1 MKFVRKVCLP
11 PGIFR
16 IIYTIAFIILLCPAG
31 LFARQFVVLKSQ
43 DLGPY
48 NETVNGI
55 LSSTKNTPQVFSL
68 SGDSEKINQ
77 VAAVLSTPPD
87 LFIAIGTQS
96 AAAIRSVY
104 PQSSMIF
111 AMIPRARGQSLVD
124 RKTSGIYLDLTFES
138 QLKLIQKMLPK
149 VQRVG
154 IVLSEDN
161 QLADERDLVRKGQEM
176 GFTIVIRRTPD
187 VSRFSDVLS
196 TIIDQIDL
204 FLILPD
210 PLWGQKETVF
220 YLREKLVD
228 RNIPFVAFSQALVKM
243 GAIMAFSPDYAKLGR
258 QLGEILDN
266 FAAGEP
272 LKAPADPPF
281 RVIVNRTLMNQHG
294 LVIPSQL
301 SDKVDYQ

>member
-1 MKFVRKVCLP
+1 MIFECKIRIPLKFILSI
-11 PGIFR
+11 G
-16 IIYTIAFIILLCPAG
+16 TAILLVFLG
-31 LFARQFVVLKSQ
+31 SVSLSARQFVVLKSQ

-55 LSSTKNTPQVFSL
+55 LSSAKNPPQVFSL
-68 SGDSEKINQ
+68 SGDPEKISQ
-77 VAAVLSTPPD
+77 VSAMLSSPPD

-96 AAAIRSVY
+96 AAAIRSAF
-104 PQSSMIF
+104 PQSSMVF
-111 AMIPRARGQSLVD
+111 AMVPRARGQAMVD
-124 RKTSGIYLDLTFES
+124 RKTSGIYLDLTFEN
-138 QLKLIQKMLPK
+138 QLKLIQRMLPK
-149 VQRVG
+149 TQRIG
-154 IVLSEDN
+154 IILSEDN
-161 QLADERDLVRKGQEM
+161 QLVDERDLLRKGQEV
-176 GFTIVIRRTPD
+176 GITIVIRRTPD

-210 PLWGQKETVF
+210 PLWGQKDTVM

-228 RNIPFVAFSQALVKM
+228 KNIPFVAFSQSLVKI
-243 GAIMAFSPDYAKLGR
+243 GAVMAFCPDYAKLGR

-281 RVIVNRTLMNQHG
+281 RVIVNRTLMNQYG
-294 LVIPSQL
+294 VVIPSQI

>member
-1 MKFVRKVCLP
+1 MMSEHKNFTTLRFFTC
-11 PGIFR
+11 IW
-16 IIYTIAFIILLCPAG
+16 ITAFIILGPAG
-31 LFARQFVVLKSQ
+31 LFARQFVILKSQ

-55 LSSTKNTPQVFSL
+55 MSSAKNPPQVFSL
-68 SGDSEKINQ
+68 SGDPEKISQ
-77 VAAVLSTPPD
+77 VAAMLSTPPD

-96 AAAIRSVY
+96 AAAIRSAF
-104 PQSSMIF
+104 PQSSMVF

-124 RKTSGIYLDLTFES
+124 KKTSGIYLDLTFES
-138 QLKLIQKMLPK
+138 QLKLIQKLLPK
-149 VQRVG
+149 TQRVG
-154 IVLSEDN
+154 IILSEDN
-161 QLADERDLVRKGQEM
+161 QLVDERELIRKGQEL
-176 GFTIVIRRTPD
+176 GIVIVIRRTPE
-187 VSRFSDVLS
+187 VSRFSDILGAV
-196 TIIDQIDL
+196 IDRIDL

-210 PLWGQKETVF
+210 PLWGQKETVM

-228 RNIPFVAFSQALVKM
+228 KNIPFVAFSPTLVKM

-272 LKAPADPPF
+272 LKAPSDPPF